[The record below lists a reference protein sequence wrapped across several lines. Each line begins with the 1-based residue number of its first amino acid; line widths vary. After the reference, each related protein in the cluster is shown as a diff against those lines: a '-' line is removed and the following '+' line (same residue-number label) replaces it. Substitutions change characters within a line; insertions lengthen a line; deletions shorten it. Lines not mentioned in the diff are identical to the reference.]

1 MKATFVDLRKRSG
14 EIIDALNRNE
24 AVTVYYRGKPKAVM
38 RQIAKAP
45 EKPARSVKHHAS
57 FGMWADRDDMADVAK
72 YVKKNAREASQCSL
86 IPTF

>member
-38 RQIAKAP
+38 RPIAKAP

-57 FGMWADRDDMADVAK
+57 FGM
-72 YVKKNAREASQCSL
+72 
-86 IPTF
+86 